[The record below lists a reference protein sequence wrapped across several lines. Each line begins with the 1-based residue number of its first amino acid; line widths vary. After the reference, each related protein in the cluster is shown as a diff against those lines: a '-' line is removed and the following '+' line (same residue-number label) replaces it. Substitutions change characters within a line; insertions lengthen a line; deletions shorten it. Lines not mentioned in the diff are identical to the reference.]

1 MANVSVPT
9 PAAQQSPVDVVVDR
23 IWRFFV
29 SVKAAIWEIVFL
41 TVLVLIGTLR
51 GSSVPQWIADRVPGT
66 SGIVERWYAWDVWH
80 SLPFMG
86 ILTLLAVAITICTAN
101 RAPGIWQSIAH
112 PTVTTTR
119 GFLRNAELSATMDLP
134 ESREAAVATI
144 SGELRGAR
152 YRVLTEERGSETHVY
167 ADRFRYGKLG
177 TFPFHLALITVL
189 VGGVVGAKWGFRE
202 NAFLVPEGV
211 TRAVEHGTA
220 VSVRVDDFQEVYRET
235 GTAKEFRS
243 SIAILENG
251 KEVAAGSV
259 SPNHPLTYGDMVFY
273 QSGFGQAVHID
284 WVDPTTGQLVEER
297 LPLGEF
303 QSKNNPDAA
312 AAVIDLVPAG
322 VQLTI
327 VAPDSDPRNQPE
339 LDLLKLRSGQMY
351 LQVSPLPGN
360 TALTT
365 KVESVINQGET
376 VELGGVP
383 FTFVREKRFTV
394 LQVARNP
401 AIPLFI
407 ASSFLLVGGLAC
419 TFYFPHRRIRGI
431 IAGTGPETSQVMLAP
446 MARRDWSAARSF
458 TSVVERMREHLQ
470 VPIVLVDRE
479 QSEPA
484 TSTGE

>member
-1 MANVSVPT
+1 MADVSVPRR
-9 PAAQQSPVDVVVDR
+9 AAQRSPIDTVVDR
-23 IWRFFV
+23 IWRFFC
-29 SVKAAIWEIVFL
+29 SVKAAVWEIVFL

-51 GSSVPQWIADRVPGT
+51 GSSVPRWIADWIPAT
-66 SGIVERWYAWDVWH
+66 SGLVDRWYAWDVWH

-86 ILTLLAVAITICTAN
+86 ILTLLAVAITICTVN

-112 PTVTTTR
+112 PTVSTTR
-119 GFLRNAELSATMDLP
+119 GFLRNADLSATVTLP
-134 ESREAAVATI
+134 EPRSQAVATI
-144 SGELRGAR
+144 SQELRSAR
-152 YRVLTEERGSETHVY
+152 YRVLTEERANETHVY
-167 ADRFRYGKLG
+167 ADRFRWGKLG

-211 TRAVEHGTA
+211 TRPVEHGTA

-243 SIAILENG
+243 TISIIDNG
-251 KEVAAGSV
+251 EEVKTGSV
-259 SPNHPLTYGDMVFY
+259 SPNHPMTYNDMVFY

-284 WVDPTTGQLVEER
+284 WIDPTNGMVVEER

-303 QSKNNPDAA
+303 QSKNNPDAP
-312 AAVIDLVPAG
+312 AAVINLVPAG
-322 VQLTI
+322 VQLTV
-327 VAPDSDPRNQPE
+327 VAPDDDPANRPE
-339 LDLLKLRSGQMY
+339 LDQLKLRSGQMF

-360 TALTT
+360 TAMTS

-376 VELGGVP
+376 VNLGGID

-431 IAGTGPETSQVMLAP
+431 IADDGAHGSQVMLAP
-446 MARRDWSAARSF
+446 MARRDWSAKRSF
-458 TSVVERMREHLQ
+458 TAVTERLQ
-470 VPIVLVDRE
+470 EKLGVPVLLTDRE
-479 QSEPA
+479 QQELAPDTA
-484 TSTGE
+484 